1 MGFMG
6 FFFLIGFIGR
16 LFFDFIWFD
25 NLGDIVRG
33 EVVGGGGL
41 MGFGELLFVKK
52 KIFFLK

>member
-52 KIFFLK
+52 KFFFLK